1 MYRNNNLHILDLIGR
16 TASEAVDRDS
26 VYFFITDKISDTGF
40 IMKTVLNL
48 MDKGCNTFY
57 FYGKY
62 KDIWHRTVKDL
73 SGLSDM
79 DCKNLGNC
87 DSIDDTAGK
96 AASFLNSGRDVYLL
110 YDSHEL
116 CTLVTDKIREHE
128 MHVSFHTGSLINS
141 ME

>member
-1 MYRNNNLHILDLIGR
+1 MYRNNNLHIMDLIGR
-16 TASEAVDRDS
+16 TASDAADRDS
-26 VYFFITDKISDTGF
+26 VYFFITDEISDTGF
-40 IMKTVLNL
+40 IMKTVLNI

-73 SGLSDM
+73 SGPSNM
-79 DCKNLGNC
+79 ECKNLGNC

-96 AASFLNSGRDVYLL
+96 AASFLNRGRDVYLL

-116 CTLVTDKIREHE
+116 CALVTDKIRERE
-128 MHVSFHTGSLINS
+128 MHVSFHIGSLINS

>member
-1 MYRNNNLHILDLIGR
+1 MDRNDHLHILDLIGR
-16 TASEAVDRDS
+16 TACDTADRDS
-26 VYFFITDKISDTGF
+26 VIFFITDELSDTGF
-40 IMKTVLNL
+40 IMKTALNL

-62 KDIWHRTVKDL
+62 KDIWHMTVKDL
-73 SGLSDM
+73 SGQSDM
-79 DCKNLGNC
+79 DCKYLRSC
-87 DSIDDTAGK
+87 DDINDTAGK

-110 YDSHEL
+110 YDSHEP
-116 CTLVTDKIREHE
+116 CALVTDKIREHE

>member
-1 MYRNNNLHILDLIGR
+1 MGRNDHLHILDLIGG
-16 TASEAVDRDS
+16 TASDTTYRDS
-26 VYFFITDKISDTGF
+26 VYFFITDEISDTGF
-40 IMKTVLNL
+40 IMKTALNL

-73 SGLSDM
+73 FRQSGMNGKYLR
-79 DCKNLGNC
+79 NC

-96 AASFLNSGRDVYLL
+96 AVSFLNSGRDVCLL
-110 YDSHEL
+110 YDSREL
-116 CTLVTDKIREHE
+116 CALVTDKIREHE
-128 MHVSFHTGSLINS
+128 MHVSYHMGSLINS